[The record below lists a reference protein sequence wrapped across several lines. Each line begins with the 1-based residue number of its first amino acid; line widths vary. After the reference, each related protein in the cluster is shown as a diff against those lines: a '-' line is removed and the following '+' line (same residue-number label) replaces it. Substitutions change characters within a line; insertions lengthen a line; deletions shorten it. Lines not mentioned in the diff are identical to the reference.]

1 MVDAENA
8 KRKDM
13 RRLEEKLQS
22 ELEGPRQQV
31 IYIYLLTFILM
42 TYLKDLM
49 RIYFLNF
56 HFLLQMLRWELP
68 LKFQLLMEAKLK

>member
-31 IYIYLLTFILM
+31 IYIYSSRRMFQYKTFS
-42 TYLKDLM
+42 
-49 RIYFLNF
+49 
-56 HFLLQMLRWELP
+56 
-68 LKFQLLMEAKLK
+68 